1 MNAGNEGSIS
11 FAIRLLGN
19 EVVGFEMKVDSLRTK
34 WLVLSI
40 AAVAAISWLATV
52 FVPIIKELQL

>member
-1 MNAGNEGSIS
+1 MENNEGSIS

-40 AAVAAISWLATV
+40 GAVAVLTWIATV
-52 FVPIIKELQL
+52 ALPIIKEYSA